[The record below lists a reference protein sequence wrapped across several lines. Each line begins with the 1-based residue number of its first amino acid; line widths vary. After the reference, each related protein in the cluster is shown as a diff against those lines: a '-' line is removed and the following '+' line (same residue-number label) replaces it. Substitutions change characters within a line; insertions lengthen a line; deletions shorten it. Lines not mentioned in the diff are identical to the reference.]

1 MSNIDNTVLPI
12 MSGNRMDKPQRICAV
27 FDYTTFLGTSSS
39 KKWTFSEALKSF
51 APVFGTVWNESVKER
66 MSPEDRLWEIAL
78 KRLSSNHSDESNL
91 IELVKLAKREGI
103 EEIKLVM
110 PYALDEQQLESIQS
124 HCEAHIKAGKQ
135 DEFIITL

>member
-1 MSNIDNTVLPI
+1 
-12 MSGNRMDKPQRICAV
+12 MDKQRICAV

-51 APVFGTVWNESVKER
+51 TPVFGMVWNEAVKD
-66 MSPEDRLWEIAL
+66 SKTPEERLWENAL

-91 IELVKLAKREGI
+91 IDLVKLAKREGI

-110 PYALDEQQLESIQS
+110 PYALDEQQIEHIQAG
-124 HCEAHIKAGKQ
+124 CDVHIKVGKQ